1 MHPNSN
7 TPGTP
12 VIILS
17 GFLGS
22 GKTTLLLKL
31 LEEAGK
37 RGLRPGVLMNELGRL
52 DIDGD
57 LVSRATGTAFPLE
70 KLLDGCICCTKKDEI
85 QGAIAS
91 LLRQSPDLLLLELT
105 GVANPEEIVEQLTE
119 PELVRR
125 VYLHRVITIVD
136 AEHALEYNS
145 IFASDKQLVRT
156 LRGQIAAADDLIINK
171 TDLASSSHCA
181 KVAEMAR
188 KHNAAARMHYA
199 VNAAVP
205 LGPFFEGVQP
215 VPGKTAVPLKRSPF
229 RVIVPGHAHSPG
241 ALRSGPGSELRSTSG
256 NPVSNVSSGGLKDDP
271 PVSFSRI
278 RTVVLPLP
286 EPVSLPAS
294 KLERFIKQWGSGV
307 LRAKG
312 YLRFSRQEQTYLLQF
327 AGKRFR
333 WESIAHSG
341 PHYLV
346 LIGYG
351 LEETA
356 IRKEWALLV

>member
-1 MHPNSN
+1 MHPNGK

-12 VIILS
+12 FIILS

-31 LEEAGK
+31 LEEAAK

-57 LVSRATGTAFPLE
+57 LLSRASGMVFPLE

-85 QGAIAS
+85 QGAIGS

-105 GVANPEEIVEQLTE
+105 GVANPEEIVWQLAE
-119 PELVRR
+119 PELVGR
-125 VYLHRVITIVD
+125 VFLHRVITVID

-145 IFASDKQLVRT
+145 IFATDKQLVRT
-156 LRGQIAAADDLIINK
+156 LRGQIAAADDLIVNK
-171 TDLASSSHCA
+171 TDLVSPPQRA
-181 KVAEMAR
+181 KVADMAR
-188 KHNAAARMHYA
+188 KHNAAARIHYA
-199 VNAAVP
+199 VSADVP
-205 LGPFFEGVQP
+205 LDPFFSGVQP
-215 VPGKTAVPLKRSPF
+215 VPGKTAVPLKHSPF
-229 RVIVPGHAHSPG
+229 RVIVSGHTHSPG
-241 ALRSGPGSELRSTSG
+241 ALQSEPRSGLWSKSTSQSEKESG
-256 NPVSNVSSGGLKDDP
+256 SVSKGESP
-271 PVSFSRI
+271 ASFSRI

-286 EPVSLPAS
+286 EPLNLPAGT
-294 KLERFIKQWGSGV
+294 LERFIKQWGSSV

-327 AGKRFR
+327 AGKRFQ
-333 WESIAHSG
+333 WEPVAYSG

-346 LIGYG
+346 LIGYE
-351 LEETA
+351 LEENA
-356 IRKEWALLV
+356 INKEWVLLV

>member
-1 MHPNSN
+1 MHPNSK

-31 LEEAGK
+31 LEEAAK

-57 LVSRATGTAFPLE
+57 LVSRASGMIFPLE

-85 QGAIAS
+85 QGAIGS

-119 PELVRR
+119 PELVGR
-125 VYLHRVITIVD
+125 VYLHRVITVID

-156 LRGQIAAADDLIINK
+156 LRGQIAAADDLIVNK
-171 TDLASSSHCA
+171 SDLVSPSHRA

-188 KHNAAARMHYA
+188 KHNTAARMHYA
-199 VNAAVP
+199 VSADVP
-205 LGPFFEGVQP
+205 LDPFFSGVQS
-215 VPGKTAVPLKRSPF
+215 VPGKTSVPVKRSPF
-229 RVIVPGHAHSPG
+229 RVIVSGHAHSPG
-241 ALRSGPGSELRSTSG
+241 ALQGEPGES
-256 NPVSNVSSGGLKDDP
+256 PA
-271 PVSFSRI
+271 SFSRI

-286 EPVSLPAS
+286 EPLNFPAGT
-294 KLERFIKQWGSGV
+294 LERFIKQWGSSV

-327 AGKRFR
+327 AGKRFQ
-333 WESIAHSG
+333 WEPVAYSG
-341 PHYLV
+341 RHYLV

-351 LEETA
+351 LEEKA
-356 IRKEWALLV
+356 ISKEWALLV